1 MEWKKLVSIIFEV
14 LCWLSL
20 IALSICLTYF
30 GRDVW
35 NDFKS
40 KKTNDR
46 VYSKRAAYF
55 NYPAIIICFEPQIN
69 ETILMK
75 YNKTF
80 EALDYYKN
88 PKRINLTIPVSTLKD
103 QIHYKIG
110 RDYSIHLALSYHGSN
125 EYLNVAIGEKVSSTT
140 SPEIGKMIQVE
151 ELPLIMYGTCTVLKF
166 SKKLKGSIQMH
177 NVIKIRFKSQDSKTL
192 PRVNFLFASVKNIFG
207 VIWQQWIE
215 GKVFS
220 ISVDPKETQDQTV
233 SLKEQIQMKLPETSY
248 CSLEQNY
255 FECLAQM

>member
-1 MEWKKLVSIIFEV
+1 MEWKKLVSIAFEV
-14 LCWLSL
+14 LSWLSL
-20 IALSICLTYF
+20 IAFSICLTYF

-35 NDFKS
+35 NDFES

-46 VYSKRAAYF
+46 VYSKRVNYF

-80 EALDYYKN
+80 EDLDFYMN

-103 QIHYKIG
+103 EIHYKIG
-110 RDYSIHLALSYHGSN
+110 RDYSIVLLLSTYESN
-125 EYLNVAIGEKVSSTT
+125 DYLRVTIDDGIVSTNTKIS
-140 SPEIGKMIQVE
+140 SMIQVH
-151 ELPLIMYGTCTVLKF
+151 ELPQSIYGTCSVLKF

-177 NVIKIRFKSQDSKTL
+177 NILTIRFKSTNVIDL
-192 PRVNFLFASVKNIFG
+192 PKVNFVFASTANIVG
-207 VIWQQWIE
+207 MVWEQWME
-215 GKVFS
+215 GEVFS
-220 ISVDPKETQDQTV
+220 ISIDPSDKGTYTV
-233 SLKEQIQMKLPETSY
+233 SLKEQIRKKLPETSY

-255 FECLAQM
+255 FECLAQK

>member
-1 MEWKKLVSIIFEV
+1 MEGKKLVSIIFEV

-35 NDFKS
+35 NDFES

-46 VYSKRAAYF
+46 VYSKRVNYF

-80 EALDYYKN
+80 EDLDFYMN

-103 QIHYKIG
+103 EIHYKIG
-110 RDYSIHLALSYHGSN
+110 RDYSIELLLSTYESN
-125 EYLNVAIGEKVSSTT
+125 DYLRVTIDDGIVSTNTKIS
-140 SPEIGKMIQVE
+140 SMIQVH
-151 ELPLIMYGTCTVLKF
+151 ELPQSIYGTCSVLKF

-177 NVIKIRFKSQDSKTL
+177 NILTIRFKSTNVIDL
-192 PRVNFLFASVKNIFG
+192 PKVNFVFASTANIVG
-207 VIWQQWIE
+207 MVWEQWME
-215 GKVFS
+215 GEIFS
-220 ISVDPKETQDQTV
+220 IDIDPSDKGTYTV
-233 SLKEQIQMKLPETSY
+233 SLKEQIRKKLPETSY

-255 FECLAQM
+255 FECLAQK